1 MWKKLG
7 IVPPDDYLSKV
18 FKCLFLQISLDEC
31 TRCTKQ
37 DVQEPPTDLKVL
49 NDLLIDV
56 DYLESTVTNS
66 EAPVND
72 YTQNVSHTFSL
83 TADPE
88 FDQKQMDSLPE
99 DTQR

>member
-1 MWKKLG
+1 M
-7 IVPPDDYLSKV
+7 
-18 FKCLFLQISLDEC
+18 
-31 TRCTKQ
+31 
-37 DVQEPPTDLKVL
+37 QEPPTDLKVL

-72 YTQNVSHTFSL
+72 YTQNVSQTFNL
-83 TADPE
+83 TANPE

>member
-1 MWKKLG
+1 MKD
-7 IVPPDDYLSKV
+7 I
-18 FKCLFLQISLDEC
+18 
-31 TRCTKQ
+31 
-37 DVQEPPTDLKVL
+37 L
-49 NDLLIDV
+49 NDV
-56 DYLESTVTNS
+56 DYLESIVTNS

-72 YTQNVSHTFSL
+72 YTQDVSHTYSL